1 MNEKEMRKYMIMLYG
16 LGVKFANNMIAD
28 DWSDY
33 DIIEKIFDTNGEPAT
48 VEEIFDR
55 LSKYNVNYIEE
66 RKKFSKTVS
75 DIRKNNEW
83 IEIIKDRVGELKTI
97 E

>member
-1 MNEKEMRKYMIMLYG
+1 MSEKEMRIYMIMLYG
-16 LGVKFANNMIAD
+16 LGVKFANDMIAD

-33 DIIEKIFDTNGEPAT
+33 DIIEKIFDTEGEPAT
-48 VEEIFDR
+48 IEEIFDR

-66 RKKFSKTVS
+66 RKKFMKTVS
-75 DIRKNNEW
+75 NIRKNNEW

>member
-1 MNEKEMRKYMIMLYG
+1 MSEKEMRIYMIMLYG
-16 LGVKFANNMIAD
+16 LGIKFANDMIAD

-33 DIIEKIFDTNGEPAT
+33 DIIEKIFDTNGESAT
-48 VEEIFDR
+48 IEEIFDR

-66 RKKFSKTVS
+66 RKKFTKTVS
-75 DIRKNNEW
+75 NIKKTNEA
-83 IEIIKDRVGELKTI
+83 IELVKRRVEDLKPI